1 MFSFPLD
8 DDAELRLLG
17 PWHAEALFACVEE
30 NREYLASRTFIA
42 DRVRDLTGARR
53 LLQEYTCQHV
63 RDTGH
68 YGGIWLNGHLVG
80 AAMFRSFDPCMA
92 TAEVGAWLVPEAHG
106 RRLATQAL
114 RHLIDWAINQRGIQR
129 VQLQSSPR
137 NTHGRSLARRLGMT
151 YEGTLRSAVMVNGVR
166 HDSDVW
172 AVLAHEWSAPPT
184 EEK

>member
-1 MFSFPLD
+1 ASRPLHASRLHQPFGASSFMFFISLLRRPPRSTLFPYTTLF
-8 DDAELRLLG
+8 RSLLG

-53 LLQEYTCQHV
+53 LLQEYTRQHV

-114 RHLIDWAINQRGIQR
+114 RHLIDWAINQQGIQR
-129 VQLQSSPR
+129 
-137 NTHGRSLARRLGMT
+137 
-151 YEGTLRSAVMVNGVR
+151 
-166 HDSDVW
+166 
-172 AVLAHEWSAPPT
+172 
-184 EEK
+184 